1 MKKFT
6 AWASA
11 FSLMLTLA
19 VPVSATSAASM
30 DNFQKIR
37 EYEGFTDV
45 PAQHWAAPAVQQC
58 NEYDLMSGLGDGTFG
73 MEGDLTVAQALVMA
87 ARVYEIYKT
96 GTTTVQPGEAVWYRS
111 FVDYCINC
119 GIINADEFEDYEATI
134 TRAQMAG
141 IIARALPDTALPRIS
156 VYTPADVTAKTPYAE
171 QILTLYGAG
180 VLSGSD
186 IYGAFHP
193 ENHISRAEAA
203 VILSRIAIQSS
214 RKPAVLMK
222 DVTLAGGIM
231 AAVPQ
236 DVLDVSEQLGVSTLA
251 NEHGFIMHQS
261 EQDPTYQGVD
271 ITLLPQEE
279 FRQILQDSLKGQ
291 NVTVSEIQTKEV
303 AFGTTK
309 ALEFSTTVTEHDT
322 TTSMRGTLFIL
333 DDQLHMILF
342 ANDDLQVLNT
352 MFQNLRINGSKVTT

>member
-1 MKKFT
+1 
-6 AWASA
+6 
-11 FSLMLTLA
+11 
-19 VPVSATSAASM
+19 
-30 DNFQKIR
+30 
-37 EYEGFTDV
+37 
-45 PAQHWAAPAVQQC
+45 
-58 NEYDLMSGLGDGTFG
+58 
-73 MEGDLTVAQALVMA
+73 
-87 ARVYEIYKT
+87 
-96 GTTTVQPGEAVWYRS
+96 
-111 FVDYCINC
+111 
-119 GIINADEFEDYEATI
+119 
-134 TRAQMAG
+134 
-141 IIARALPDTALPRIS
+141 
-156 VYTPADVTAKTPYAE
+156 
-171 QILTLYGAG
+171 
-180 VLSGSD
+180 
-186 IYGAFHP
+186 
-193 ENHISRAEAA
+193 
-203 VILSRIAIQSS
+203 
-214 RKPAVLMK
+214 MK